1 MKMVFK
7 ITELR
12 AGMSRVDVAATV
24 IQLSEPRDVTT
35 RRGEQMKV
43 ATARVKD
50 DSGEISLTLWNEQI
64 DQVKVGNT
72 VKIENGYTTSFRGET
87 QLNVG
92 RYGKLTVE

>member
-1 MKMVFK
+1 
-7 ITELR
+7 
-12 AGMSRVDVAATV
+12 MSRVDVTATV
-24 IQLSEPRDVTT
+24 LELSAPRDVTT

-50 DSGEISLTLWNEQI
+50 DSSEINLTLWNEQI

>member
-1 MKMVFK
+1 
-7 ITELR
+7 
-12 AGMSRVDVAATV
+12 
-24 IQLSEPRDVTT
+24 
-35 RRGEQMKV
+35 MKV

-50 DSGEISLTLWNEQI
+50 DSGEINLTLWNEQI
-64 DQVKVGNT
+64 NQVKVGNA

>member
-1 MKMVFK
+1 MVFK
-7 ITELR
+7 IAELR
-12 AGMSRVDVAATV
+12 AGMSRVDVTATV
-24 IQLSEPRDVTT
+24 LELSEPRDVTT
-35 RRGEQMKV
+35 RRGEQMRV

-50 DSGEISLTLWNEQI
+50 ESSEINLTLWNEQI

>member
-1 MKMVFK
+1 MVFK
-7 ITELR
+7 IAELR
-12 AGMSRVDVAATV
+12 AGMSRVDVNATV
-24 IQLSEPRDVTT
+24 LELSAPRDVTT
-35 RRGEQMKV
+35 RRGEQMRV

-50 DSGEISLTLWNEQI
+50 DSSEINLTLWNEQI

>member
-1 MKMVFK
+1 MPFK
-7 ITELR
+7 IAELR
-12 AGMSRVDVAATV
+12 AGMSRVDVSATV
-24 IQLSEPRDVTT
+24 LQLSEPRDVTT

-50 DSGEISLTLWNEQI
+50 DSGEINLTLWNEQI
-64 DQVKVGNT
+64 AQVTVGNT

>member
-1 MKMVFK
+1 MPFK
-7 ITELR
+7 IAELR
-12 AGMSRVDVAATV
+12 AGMSRVDVSAAV
-24 IQLSEPRDVTT
+24 LQLSEPRDVTT
-35 RRGEQMKV
+35 RRGEQMRV

-50 DSGEISLTLWNEQI
+50 DSGEINLTLWNEQI
-64 DQVKVGNT
+64 EQVKVGNT

>member
-1 MKMVFK
+1 MVFK

-24 IQLSEPRDVTT
+24 IQLSESRDVTT